1 MTSKVLF
8 ELEIIDL
15 SDVNL
20 DLKSHENLFIAVQ
33 DISKLATIK
42 YESTKDNNTNQA
54 LNLIIDNLNVPI
66 IISLYHLSDN
76 DNEAIKYCIGYCEL
90 SVNDCDDGPLTLEL
104 INDKETIASL
114 QCVIKL
120 ENIALQGD
128 GEDESY
134 NTNNDEQYDYNVF
147 DELSMYFDVSE
158 LITNNT
164 NNATKHSKK

>member
-42 YESTKDNNTNQA
+42 YETKKDNNTNQT
-54 LNLIIDNLNVPI
+54 LNLIIDNLSVPI
-66 IISLYHLSDN
+66 IILLYHQSDN

-114 QCVIKL
+114 QCIIKL
-120 ENIALQGD
+120 ENVAIQEE
-128 GEDESY
+128 EDES
-134 NTNNDEQYDYNVF
+134 NNNHNDEQYDNYNVF

-164 NNATKHSKK
+164 NKHNKK